1 MKAEKIFYR
10 ASVITAIVSINIHC
24 AAQSNKT
31 PTVTWFIPGV
41 SYQVSPTLRF
51 QDQVAFD
58 PDQHASFNYLQGFV
72 TLNKHWI
79 LNAGYFYFHEN
90 NSGAKSYVENDG
102 YLGASY
108 IATIGPF
115 VVDDRNMLNST
126 FPETGLQKNFYRNR
140 IRATL
145 PFSIGSSN
153 IANLYVFDEGY
164 YLFNRAQWTRNRIAL
179 GANYNLTKDL
189 NLDFSYWKQ
198 DDYFSKKI
206 DQLFIML
213 TLNLCSKKAR
223 H

>member
-1 MKAEKIFYR
+1 MTKNLYR
-10 ASVITAIVSINIHC
+10 YLFVPLTLMISSHC
-24 AAQSNKT
+24 SAQENKT

-41 SYQVSPTLRF
+41 SYQVSPALRF

-58 PDQHASFNYLQGFV
+58 PSQHVSFNYLQGFV

-90 NSGAKSYVENDG
+90 IANKKSYVENDG

-108 IATIGPF
+108 IITAGRF

-126 FPETGLQKNFYRNR
+126 FPETGLQKNIYRNR
-140 IRATL
+140 IRVTL
-145 PFSIGSSN
+145 PFHIGSN
-153 IANLYVFDEGY
+153 VANLYTFDEGY

-179 GANYNLTKDL
+179 GANYNLARAL

-198 DDYFSKKI
+198 NDYFSGKI
-206 DQLFIML
+206 NQFFVML
-213 TLNLCSKKAR
+213 TLNLYSKKAR